1 MYVRTYIENE
11 QNLMNILDQLTD
23 GELTRD
29 QLLKGGGEDVVADS
43 TTPEKL
49 STSKLPTKPAPT
61 KPADKVPIKKSL
73 KAKKVSAAKARANDL
88 FKHPRYSE
96 TTSSSD
102 KNLIQTLKRQL
113 DELKE
118 TVATQQSRGTV

>member
-23 GELTRD
+23 GEVTRD

-43 TTPEKL
+43 
-49 STSKLPTKPAPT
+49 
-61 KPADKVPIKKSL
+61 SL
-73 KAKKVSAAKARANDL
+73 KAKKVSSAKARAKDL

-96 TTSSSD
+96 TTSNSD
-102 KNLIQTLKRQL
+102 KDIIQTLKRQL
-113 DELKE
+113 EELKE
-118 TVATQQSRGTV
+118 TAATQQSRGTVYISLHANVCMSCVHLFVVFS